1 MELSIK
7 YGDKVEMKKISAV
20 FKPYVQAALQIDV
33 LDGSLNLNEEGTACM
48 ILLKK
53 RTNMKAFQERF
64 EATELPTLLGKGYY
78 RFQTLQDSYF
88 DTELAESTNMGH
100 RTKRISLDSSYLG

>member
-64 EATELPTLLGKGYY
+64 EGKDTIGF
-78 RFQTLQDSYF
+78 RHCKILISIRNWQSLQNHSPIDS
-88 DTELAESTNMGH
+88 
-100 RTKRISLDSSYLG
+100 